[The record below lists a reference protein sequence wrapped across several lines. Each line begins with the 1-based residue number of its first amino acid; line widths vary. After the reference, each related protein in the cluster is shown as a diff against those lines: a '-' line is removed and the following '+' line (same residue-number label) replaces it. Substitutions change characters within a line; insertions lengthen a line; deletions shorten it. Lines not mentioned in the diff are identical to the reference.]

1 MRILCAWMIPAK
13 WGLDI
18 GRLNFISLSTGHGQ
32 LMAWLVAIVI
42 STGCAFST
50 HLLVFVG
57 ERALGSIVVI
67 AAASFVT
74 ALFLGLI
81 GRAFIVESERRIRY
95 DLARALDISP
105 HVSGRRLVSRALKMR
120 SRLTILETENRDVD
134 RATNRFEAERERL
147 FGACEAHAVRA
158 ALLQKE
164 NDRLTAKLA
173 GVEEEIQRM
182 IRALDALNNGR
193 TKVRLAGSSQLC
205 SRFNALSEK
214 LHALELTL
222 ADICGRPACGNL
234 FALCADDFARPSP
247 GQLVHSA
254 AGLTSSLY
262 ADAAALSFV
271 LAVPHDENVVRFMPA
286 GGFQEEP
293 ATSVS
298 ILQLPD
304 RPAAAA

>member
-1 MRILCAWMIPAK
+1 MMPAK
-13 WGLDI
+13 WGLEI

-42 STGCAFST
+42 STGCAFAT

-57 ERALGSIVVI
+57 EQAFGSIFVI

-74 ALFLGLI
+74 ALFLGLL
-81 GRAFIVESERRIRY
+81 GRAFIVESERRFRY
-95 DLARALDISP
+95 ELARALNISP
-105 HVSGRRLVSRALKMR
+105 HVSRRRLVSRALKMR
-120 SRLTILETENRDVD
+120 SRLTFLETANRGIDP
-134 RATNRFEAERERL
+134 AANRFEAERKHL
-147 FGACEAHAVRA
+147 LGACEAHAVRA
-158 ALLQKE
+158 ALLRNE
-164 NDRLTAKLA
+164 NDQITAKFA
-173 GVEEEIQRM
+173 GMEDEMQRL
-182 IRALDALNNGR
+182 IRALDALNDGR

-222 ADICGRPACGNL
+222 ADICGLPACGNL
-234 FALCADDFARPSP
+234 FALGTDDFARPSL

-254 AGLTSSLY
+254 TGLTSSLY

-271 LAVPHDENVVRFMPA
+271 LAAPHDENVVRFMPA
-286 GGFQEEP
+286 GGFLDEP
-293 ATSVS
+293 ATSES

>member
-1 MRILCAWMIPAK
+1 MVPAK
-13 WGLDI
+13 WGLEI
-18 GRLNFISLSTGHGQ
+18 GRLNFISLSTGHSQ

-42 STGCAFST
+42 STGCAFAT
-50 HLLVFVG
+50 HLLVFAG
-57 ERALGSIVVI
+57 EQALGSIVVI
-67 AAASFVT
+67 AAASLVT

-81 GRAFIVESERRIRY
+81 GRTFIVESERRFRY
-95 DLARALDISP
+95 DLARTLNISP
-105 HVSGRRLVSRALKMR
+105 HVSRRRLVSRALKMR
-120 SRLTILETENRDVD
+120 SRLTFLETANRGVD
-134 RATNRFEAERERL
+134 PAANRFEVERKHL
-147 FGACEAHAVRA
+147 LGACEAHAARA
-158 ALLQKE
+158 ALLQTE
-164 NDRLTAKLA
+164 NDRITAKLA
-173 GVEEEIQRM
+173 GVDNEIQRL
-182 IRALDALNNGR
+182 IRALDALNDGR

-222 ADICGRPACGNL
+222 ADICGLPACGNL
-234 FALCADDFARPSP
+234 FALGADDFARPSP

-254 AGLTSSLY
+254 AGLTSSLS

-271 LAVPHDENVVRFMPA
+271 LAAPHDENVVRFLPA
-286 GGFQEEP
+286 GGPEDEP